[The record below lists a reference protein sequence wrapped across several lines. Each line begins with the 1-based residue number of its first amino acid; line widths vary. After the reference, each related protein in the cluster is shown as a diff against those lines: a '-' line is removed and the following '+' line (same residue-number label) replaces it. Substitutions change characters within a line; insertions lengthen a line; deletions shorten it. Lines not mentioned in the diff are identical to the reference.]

1 MQSKFDLKYI
11 IDMDEWGKLQES
23 LSLVTRMAIIMVDYK
38 GVPVTAHSR
47 CQAFCQTVRSDKEFS
62 AYCQKCDARGGLE
75 AVRLSRPY
83 IYRCHFDILD
93 IAIPIIVDNQY
104 IGALMAGQ
112 IRLAEGSGPNLE
124 QIVSRPH
131 QDAMTEDR
139 ARKYELLPV
148 MTYEE
153 VVATADMLY
162 HLCNYVVKESILKH
176 ELLERNRQHEALNP
190 QEESKP
196 KPELSALPVEPPSA
210 PKTPLPSGS
219 AYKTECISPTL
230 QPAFDYML
238 SHREENF
245 SLKSLAQLCHISPSY
260 FSRLFTREMGE
271 HFSLY
276 VARMKIGWAKELL
289 ATTDWS
295 VNEISNYLNFC
306 DAGYFIKIFKKY
318 ESATPLSYRSS
329 LKTDP
334 I

>member
-1 MQSKFDLKYI
+1 
-11 IDMDEWGKLQES
+11 
-23 LSLVTRMAIIMVDYK
+23 
-38 GVPVTAHSR
+38 
-47 CQAFCQTVRSDKEFS
+47 
-62 AYCQKCDARGGLE
+62 
-75 AVRLSRPY
+75 
-83 IYRCHFDILD
+83 
-93 IAIPIIVDNQY
+93 
-104 IGALMAGQ
+104 MAGQ

-124 QIVSRPH
+124 QIVSRPQ

-190 QEESKP
+190 QQESKP

-210 PKTPLPSGS
+210 PKTPASSGS

-245 SLKSLAQLCHISPSY
+245 SLKMLAQLCHISPSY

-271 HFSLY
+271 PFSLY
-276 VARMKIGWAKELL
+276 VARMKVGWAKELL

-295 VNEISNYLNFC
+295 VNEISNHLNFC
-306 DAGYFIKIFKKY
+306 DAAI
-318 ESATPLSYRSS
+318 SLRSS
-329 LKTDP
+329 RNTSRQLPGPTVLLS
-334 I
+334 

>member
-1 MQSKFDLKYI
+1 M
-11 IDMDEWGKLQES
+11 
-23 LSLVTRMAIIMVDYK
+23 
-38 GVPVTAHSR
+38 
-47 CQAFCQTVRSDKEFS
+47 
-62 AYCQKCDARGGLE
+62 
-75 AVRLSRPY
+75 RLSRPY

-124 QIVSRPH
+124 QIVSRPQ

-190 QEESKP
+190 QESKLQL
-196 KPELSALPVEPPSA
+196 ELPPLPVEPPSA
-210 PKTPLPSGS
+210 PKTPVSSGS

-230 QPAFDYML
+230 QPAF
-238 SHREENF
+238 
-245 SLKSLAQLCHISPSY
+245 
-260 FSRLFTREMGE
+260 
-271 HFSLY
+271 
-276 VARMKIGWAKELL
+276 
-289 ATTDWS
+289 
-295 VNEISNYLNFC
+295 
-306 DAGYFIKIFKKY
+306 
-318 ESATPLSYRSS
+318 
-329 LKTDP
+329 
-334 I
+334 

>member
-124 QIVSRPH
+124 QIVSRPQ

-176 ELLERNRQHEALNP
+176 ELLERSRQHEALNP
-190 QEESKP
+190 QESKLQL
-196 KPELSALPVEPPSA
+196 ELPHQPVEPPSA
-210 PKTPLPSGS
+210 PKTPVSLGS
-219 AYKTECISPTL
+219 AYKTECTNPTL
-230 QPAFDYML
+230 QPALDYML

-245 SLKSLAQLCHISPSY
+245 SLKMLAQLCHISPSY

-295 VNEISNYLNFC
+295 VNEISNHLNFC

-318 ESATPLSYRSS
+318 ESATPRSYRAS

>member
-75 AVRLSRPY
+75 AVRLSQPY

-124 QIVSRPH
+124 QIVSRPQ

-176 ELLERNRQHEALNP
+176 ELLEQNRQHEALNP
-190 QEESKP
+190 QQESKS
-196 KPELSALPVEPPSA
+196 KPGLSAKPLEPPPA
-210 PKTPLPSGS
+210 PETPASSGS

-245 SLKSLAQLCHISPSY
+245 SLKMLAQLCHISPSY

-271 HFSLY
+271 PFSLY
-276 VARMKIGWAKELL
+276 VARMKVGWAKELL

-295 VNEISNYLNFC
+295 VNKISNHLNFC

-318 ESATPLSYRSS
+318 ESATPRSYRAS
-329 LKTDP
+329 LITNR

>member
-1 MQSKFDLKYI
+1 
-11 IDMDEWGKLQES
+11 
-23 LSLVTRMAIIMVDYK
+23 
-38 GVPVTAHSR
+38 
-47 CQAFCQTVRSDKEFS
+47 
-62 AYCQKCDARGGLE
+62 
-75 AVRLSRPY
+75 
-83 IYRCHFDILD
+83 
-93 IAIPIIVDNQY
+93 
-104 IGALMAGQ
+104 MAGQ

-131 QDAMTEDR
+131 QDAMTKDR

-176 ELLERNRQHEALNP
+176 ELLERSRQHEALNP
-190 QEESKP
+190 QHEAKP
-196 KPELSALPVEPPSA
+196 KPERSALPLEPPSA
-210 PKTPLPSGS
+210 PKTPASSGS

-230 QPAFDYML
+230 QPALDYML

-295 VNEISNYLNFC
+295 VNEISNHLNFC

-318 ESATPLSYRSS
+318 ESATPLSYRAA
-329 LKTDP
+329 LKDRH
-334 I
+334 

>member
-124 QIVSRPH
+124 QIVSRPQ

-176 ELLERNRQHEALNP
+176 ELLERSRQHEALNL
-190 QEESKP
+190 QESKLQLEMP
-196 KPELSALPVEPPSA
+196 PLPVEPPSA
-210 PKTPLPSGS
+210 PKTPASSGS

-230 QPAFDYML
+230 QPALDYML
-238 SHREENF
+238 SHRQENF

-295 VNEISNYLNFC
+295 VNEISNHLNFC

-318 ESATPLSYRSS
+318 ESATPRSYRAS